1 MRVVRGRRRAEE
13 KDLWEEEVEE
23 EVKEVEERRRAEE
36 EERGA
41 EAEGGGV
48 ARDRRAKAE
57 ADRREWE
64 FIIV

>member
-1 MRVVRGRRRAEE
+1 
-13 KDLWEEEVEE
+13 
-23 EVKEVEERRRAEE
+23 VKEVEERRREE

-41 EAEGGGV
+41 IDGGGV

-64 FIIV
+64 FIIVWE